1 MELTSAGQHIV
12 LKNSAEVYLKDTVNS
27 VIDRPDKETI
37 LTKQV
42 IPIFWFPLYIKVT
55 LYCSLLSVQQ
65 QYV

>member
-37 LTKQV
+37 LIKQV
-42 IPIFWFPLYIKVT
+42 IPIFWFSPVHKSYII
-55 LYCSLLSVQQ
+55 L
-65 QYV
+65 